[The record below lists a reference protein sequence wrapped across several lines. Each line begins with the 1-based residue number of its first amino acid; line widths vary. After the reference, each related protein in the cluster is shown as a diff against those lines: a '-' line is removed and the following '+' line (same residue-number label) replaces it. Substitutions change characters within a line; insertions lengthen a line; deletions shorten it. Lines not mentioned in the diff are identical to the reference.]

1 MSGPDALL
9 TTAEAARHLGISR
22 RTLSRWAAEGTLR
35 PAMITPGGRY
45 RWNLEHLREQLREL
59 RERQRDE

>member
-22 RTLSRWAAEGTLR
+22 RTLSRWAAEGLLK

-45 RWNLEHLREQLREL
+45 RWNLSHLREQMRDM

>member
-1 MSGPDALL
+1 
-9 TTAEAARHLGISR
+9 
-22 RTLSRWAAEGTLR
+22 LSRWAAEGLLK

-45 RWNLEHLREQLREL
+45 RWNLGHLREQLREL